1 MIQKHP
7 GSPVAYAAAMELAYL
22 QGTTGAT
29 EDDVKQST
37 EKAIGIA
44 ADYGPEMQ
52 ADAVAKIAKM
62 LLRSKK
68 TSALGGLVRPPDG
81 EGARR
86 RRAA

>member
-1 MIQKHP
+1 
-7 GSPVAYAAAMELAYL
+7 MELAYL

-52 ADAVAKIAKM
+52 SDAVAKIANM
-62 LLRSKK
+62 LLHSKK
-68 TSALGGLVRPPDG
+68 TPALAVLYARQMEKGLAADAPPG
-81 EGARR
+81 EQIGCVCRR
-86 RRAA
+86 RSAAP